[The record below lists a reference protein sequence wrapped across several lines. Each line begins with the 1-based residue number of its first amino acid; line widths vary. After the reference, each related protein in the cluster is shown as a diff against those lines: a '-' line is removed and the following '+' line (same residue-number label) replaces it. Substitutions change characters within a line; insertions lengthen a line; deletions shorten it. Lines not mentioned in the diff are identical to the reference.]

1 MIVKMSKIEIIGL
14 RQFLQ
19 EVLTLV
25 RQQGN
30 LHIDPSTVGFI
41 EEHHKHD
48 VHSLLPDE
56 QIVFEKVFLSGLK
69 DKIQTLISYLPN
81 PDVRT
86 SYLSPQSIMDTI
98 SSSLD
103 RHLNLCGELFHRKKS
118 ILAELRESAQ
128 YRSLLH
134 RIGDLVDELSET
146 ADIEYIGLTI
156 KDRESE
162 TYVRTLLNSITG
174 GAYELLIEPTE
185 DATLIGL
192 LAIEKTLAERVREYL
207 VEKKVPEL
215 PFPGTTREMTFAEKI
230 RYLKDRSS
238 KLDEELTAIDRKMN
252 EIAHRWGPIYRS
264 TLEWIED
271 RLSIIQATGMVF
283 ESQMCFFIY
292 GWVPTEKVASL
303 QNSLAREFGENV
315 HLEEM
320 EIDTRDLQRVPVV
333 LRNSPMLKPFENFTR
348 LLPLPSYTSYDPTPF
363 IGIFFPVFFGMILGD
378 AGYGLLLF
386 ILSLF
391 MTVNPTKRPP
401 LVHDSGVILRFCS
414 FYTILFGI
422 AYGEVFGDL
431 PHRLFGLQPLVFD
444 RHAHILPFLY
454 FALAVGVVHII
465 LGLVLGA
472 LAAWQEDKR
481 KAVLVKALHIVLI
494 LCIVTLILSSFGF
507 HPELLSRPILIVIGL
522 LCPVLIVTGGLLA
535 PLELL
540 KDFGNIV
547 SYVRIMAIG
556 LTSVLL
562 AFVANQLSGIT
573 GDILLGLIFGG
584 LIHLMNIIIG
594 VFSSTIHS
602 IRLHYVEF
610 FDKFLDLG
618 GKRYKPLHKD

>member
-25 RQQGN
+25 RRQGN

-41 EEHHKHD
+41 GEHHKHD

-56 QIVFEKVFLSGLK
+56 QTVFEKVFLSGLR

-81 PDVRT
+81 LDVRT
-86 SYLSPQSIMDTI
+86 SYLSPQPIMDTI

-103 RHLNLCGELFHRKKS
+103 RHLNLCGELYHRKKS
-118 ILAELRESAQ
+118 ILAELRELDQ
-128 YRSLLH
+128 YRSLLK
-134 RIGDLVDELSET
+134 RIGELVDELSET
-146 ADIEYIGLTI
+146 ADLEYIGLTI
-156 KDRESE
+156 RDRESE
-162 TYVRTLLNSITG
+162 TYVRTSLDSITG

-185 DATLIGL
+185 DGTLIGL
-192 LAIEKTLAERVREYL
+192 LAIEKSLADRVHHYL

-215 PFPGTTREMTFAEKI
+215 PFPGTTREMTFSEKI
-230 RYLKDRSS
+230 RFLKEKGS
-238 KLDEELTAIDRKMN
+238 KLDGELVIINRKLD

-264 TLEWIED
+264 TQEWIED
-271 RLSIIQATGMVF
+271 RLSIIQASGMVF

-292 GWVPTEKVASL
+292 GWVPTEKIDSL
-303 QNSLAREFGENV
+303 QTSLAREFDDNV

-320 EIDTRDLQRVPVV
+320 EIDSRDLQRVPVI
-333 LRNSPMLKPFENFTR
+333 LKNPPLLKPFENFTR

-378 AGYGLLLF
+378 AGYGLLLL
-386 ILSLF
+386 ILSLV
-391 MTVNPTKRPP
+391 MIAKPAKRPP
-401 LVHDSGVILRFCS
+401 LVHDAGVILRFCS
-414 FYTILFGI
+414 FYSILFGI

-431 PHRLFGLQPLVFD
+431 PHRLFGLKPLVLD
-444 RHAHILPFLY
+444 RHAHILPLLY
-454 FALAVGVVHII
+454 FALAVGVAHII

-481 KAVLVKALHIVLI
+481 KEVLVKALHIVLI

-507 HPELLSRPILIVIGL
+507 HPELLSRPILVVIAI
-522 LCPVLIVTGGLLA
+522 LCPVLIITGGLLA

-618 GKRYKPLHKD
+618 GRRYKPLHKD